1 MRLEKLNPSVKAF
14 TILLS
19 VIILSFQYIIYL
31 NVAIF
36 LLSIFLLIF
45 FSDAKLKRIVLI
57 LIPAFIA
64 AFGLFMMGLY
74 YAKDSSVLTEEIS
87 NISSVPFAVRA
98 AASRNLTTALQLST
112 RLLSYAGLGILFA
125 LSTNGDDFVKSLIHQ
140 CHLSPKFA
148 YGILAAFHLMPNML
162 KEYKNVRIAYEVRG
176 IKTSFLSMNVIFTM
190 LVNSIRWSECVAMA
204 MESKGF
210 SGKNDRTYLEVTKV
224 HWYDILFSIL
234 TISFILT
241 FMILFH

>member
-1 MRLEKLNPSVKAF
+1 MKLEKLNPSVKAF
-14 TILLS
+14 TVLLS
-19 VIILSFQYIIYL
+19 VILLSFQYIIEL
-31 NVAIF
+31 NVGVF
-36 LLSIFLLIF
+36 LTSIFLLVF
-45 FSDAKLKRIVLI
+45 FSDAKIKRIVII

-74 YAKDSSVLTEEIS
+74 YAKGSAVELEEIS
-87 NISSVPFAVRA
+87 NISNVPFAVRA

-125 LSTNGDDFVKSLIHQ
+125 LTTNGDDFVKSMIHQ

-148 YGILAAFHLMPNML
+148 YGILAAFHLMPNMVN
-162 KEYKNVRIAYEVRG
+162 EYKAVLTAYEVRG
-176 IKTSFLSMNVIFTM
+176 MKQSFISLKVIFTM

-224 HWYDILFSIL
+224 RWYDVLLSLITLT
-234 TISFILT
+234 TISTAMFILR
-241 FMILFH
+241 